1 MGFNTTT
8 EAIGIR
14 LSSFGEGTSKF
25 KLEQMEG
32 GGKRQEILV
41 TRVRSQFTSEF
52 ESFDQEYLR
61 LGKHWLGDF
70 LAFSYLCL
78 SKIHIK

>member
-1 MGFNTTT
+1 MGFNTTA

-14 LSSFGEGTSKF
+14 LSSFGEGTSKS

-41 TRVRSQFTSEF
+41 TRSQFTSEF
-52 ESFDQEYLR
+52 ESFDQ
-61 LGKHWLGDF
+61 
-70 LAFSYLCL
+70 
-78 SKIHIK
+78 I